1 MSYDILYRACFVR
14 DGDNI
19 IPLVEIGPSNCY
31 EPGTR
36 GRDGKRVRDWHW
48 LTRPDR
54 RPILTLGD
62 LRSEIDALRSLESKY
77 KDQYLMYKGAWI
89 SNEDFARKLEY
100 WAAHAAPLGAFL
112 KESSA
117 SFRIG
122 IACYNGTWD
131 DVDKH
136 FINAL
141 ENDSLESL
149 PRRVDS
155 LISEHEGSRE
165 HWMITSDVSLWSI
178 PAKRRIRLHDDTNKY
193 FVVTVTTLN
202 HPAKWYVYTASRNG
216 FRSTSYRPSAK
227 RYASKRTAEACATRL
242 QTMFPKSEQFTVEE
256 VSPCM

>member
-1 MSYDILYRACFVR
+1 MSYDILYRAFFVR
-14 DGDNI
+14 DGENI

-31 EPGTR
+31 EAGTR

-62 LRSEIDALRSLESKY
+62 LRSEIDALRSSESKY
-77 KDQYLMYKGAWI
+77 KYQYLMYKGAWI
-89 SNEDFARKLEY
+89 SREDFARKLEY
-100 WAAHAAPLGAFL
+100 WAAHAAPLASFL

-131 DVDKH
+131 DVEKH
-136 FINAL
+136 FINAI

-149 PRRVDS
+149 QRRVAS
-155 LISEHEGSRE
+155 LIAEHEGSRE
-165 HWMITSDVSLWSI
+165 NWMVTSDVTMWSI
-178 PAKRRIRLHDDTNKY
+178 PAKRRIRLHDDTKKY

-202 HPAKWYVYTASRNG
+202 HTAKWYVYTASRNG

-242 QTMFPKSEQFTVEE
+242 QMMFPKSEKFAVEE
-256 VSPCM
+256 VKPCM